1 MTSPIPQLRLY
12 SRSYCHLCDDLLHAL
27 EALREELNALHAS
40 HALHAD
46 FSIEVVDVD
55 SNPQWVE
62 RYDELVPVLV
72 RLVATEDAGERE
84 LCHYFFDREAVIQGL
99 K

>member
-1 MTSPIPQLRLY
+1 MTSQIPHLRLY

-27 EALREELNALHAS
+27 EALRDELRALHT
-40 HALHAD
+40 LHAD

-55 SNPQWVE
+55 SNPKWVE

-72 RLVATEDAGERE
+72 RLVAMEDAGERE

>member
-1 MTSPIPQLRLY
+1 MTRLRLY
-12 SRSYCHLCDDLLHAL
+12 SRSYCHLCHDLQLAL
-27 EALREELNALHAS
+27 EALRDELHDGS
-40 HALHAD
+40 HDKLRTD

-72 RLVATEDAGERE
+72 VLEDAGERE

-99 K
+99 R